1 MHFATR
7 ACTFSGKVRSVPAVA
22 AIVVMSTSIG
32 GCASIA
38 GLTSYSDVD
47 CTGADCDASADA
59 TADAHAGDAT
69 PASDGAAAVEAAGG
83 DATDSSLSQ
92 DVVVVDVTPADVGS
106 SEGAT
111 CPASCATTC
120 TTHDN
125 GVGQNYYDCDPLYS
139 SNNPWTQ
146 AAALEACTAL
156 TGEAAKCTVFNCSGT
171 HSICSSGS
179 IVCDCWEFS
188 GPQAG
193 HVNASGNCDCVLATD
208 PTWD

>member
-1 MHFATR
+1 
-7 ACTFSGKVRSVPAVA
+7 VRSVLAVA
-22 AIVVMSTSIG
+22 AIVVTSTSIG

-38 GLTSYSDVD
+38 GLTAYSDVD

-59 TADAHAGDAT
+59 AAEGPAGDAM
-69 PASDGAAAVEAAGG
+69 PVVEAAGG
-83 DATDSSLSQ
+83 DATDGGVSR
-92 DVVVVDVTPADVGS
+92 DVVVVDVIPADVGS
-106 SEGAT
+106 TDGAT
-111 CPASCATTC
+111 CPASCTTTC

-125 GVGQNYYDCDPLYS
+125 GVGENYYDCDPLYS

-146 AAALEACTAL
+146 TAALEACTAL
-156 TGEAAKCTVFNCSGT
+156 TGEAAKCTAFTCSGA

-179 IVCDCWEFS
+179 VVCDCWEFS

-193 HVNASGNCDCVLATD
+193 HVNASGNCDCVLSTD